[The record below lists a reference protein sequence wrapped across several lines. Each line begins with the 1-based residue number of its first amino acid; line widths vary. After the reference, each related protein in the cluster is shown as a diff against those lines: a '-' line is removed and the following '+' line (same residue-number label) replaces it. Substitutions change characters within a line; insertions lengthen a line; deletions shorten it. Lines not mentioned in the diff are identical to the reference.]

1 MNYKE
6 MSEYQLE
13 LWARTGDPAAR
24 GELQWRESKKPKLYS
39 KEWFAAE
46 EAKEQAAL
54 EAAVAETRA
63 RLDKEDAEREAVER
77 AERAEQ
83 ERLDNCPE
91 HQEYLRISA
100 NRNDDDHIDL
110 DLEDHYKL
118 AVYESDRFF
127 ETEARKHDENRKL
140 QQELIKRDK
149 DKRKQWIS
157 DLFYPVTRLW
167 KTRRWTWTRIW
178 LWWNWFKFDLIMYGI
193 IAIGVVFIIWFILAL
208 YWGFTTPSDLWMS
221 DL

>member
-1 MNYKE
+1 MD
-6 MSEYQLE
+6 YQNMDDKMLQM
-13 LWARTGDPAAR
+13 WAASGDPAAR
-24 GELQWRESKKPKLYS
+24 GELFLRDLNKPKEYS

-46 EAKEQAAL
+46 EAKEQAKL
-54 EAAVAETRA
+54 EQAVAETRA
-63 RLDKEDAEREAVER
+63 RLDKEDAERAKIEA

-100 NRNDDDHIDL
+100 IDRDDDVELSL
-110 DLEDHYKL
+110 DDHYKL

-127 ETEARKHDENRKL
+127 ETKAREHDKNLEL
-140 QQELIKRDK
+140 QQKLIKRK
-149 DKRKQWIS
+149 KNERKQRIS

-167 KTRRWTWTRIW
+167 KRRSWTWTRIW
-178 LWWNWFKFDLIMYGI
+178 LWWNWFKYELIIYGI
-193 IAIGVVFIIWFILAL
+193 IAIGVAFVIWFILAL